1 MGLKNSTQIDIEKEI
16 TLNADIKKV
25 VSVLFDGRQ
34 LLIKLPSEIEKF
46 YNIEK
51 GDKIILTV
59 KPIAKGKG
67 INSFEVMKNEK
78 NKI

>member
-1 MGLKNSTQIDIEKEI
+1 MGQKNSTQLDIEKEI
-16 TLNADIKKV
+16 ILNVDIIKK

-34 LLIKLPSEIEKF
+34 LLIKLPVEIEKF
-46 YNIEK
+46 YNLKK

-67 INSFEVMKNEK
+67 INSFEVVKSEK
-78 NKI
+78 NKV